1 MKRKIF
7 GSMVLLSVITV
18 LLATTA
24 FSVLFYQQLEKNM
37 ERGLKNQMAL
47 ALAGYEAAGVPY
59 LERIHGEDRNS
70 RITLIAPSGE
80 VLYDNR
86 ATASQMENHGDRPEV
101 KAAFETGRGE
111 GVRNSDTIGSQ
122 LFYLAQQTEDGN
134 VLRLSIRTDSV
145 RTSMGESVV
154 LLAGILVLIGVL
166 ALVLSGY
173 QTRRII
179 RPINDVDLEYPE
191 GSKLYEEL
199 SPLIFRIH
207 KLNQS
212 VQEKIKE
219 LSARTDDFNNITS
232 HMEEG
237 LIILDREG
245 KIVTIN
251 RSGARFF
258 EAEEGKLPGKHISV
272 ASRNLKLLDGVE
284 RTLLGY
290 SQEEI
295 IEDRDKSYQFRST
308 PVFQDGEVTGGILML
323 YDVTDKRRADNLRR
337 EFTAN
342 VSHELKTPLTAILG
356 YAEILKNRMAE
367 GEDAVDFAGR
377 IHEEAG
383 ALLSMIED
391 IIRLSQLDEGNIRIP
406 MERVDLLSEA
416 ENAADRLRSA
426 AALRGIGLTVEGE
439 QAFVQGIPVMLEE
452 LLVNLLDNAIK
463 YNVEKG
469 RVDLRIHKNQDKV
482 ILEVADTGIGIPE
495 DHQERIFERFYRVD
509 KSHSKNTGGTGLG
522 LSIVKHIAAYHK
534 AALSLES
541 KVGKGTIIRI
551 EFQAD

>member
-18 LLATTA
+18 LLATAA
-24 FSVLFYQQLEKNM
+24 FSALLFQQLEKDM
-37 ERGLKNQMAL
+37 ERELKNQMAL
-47 ALAGYEAAGVPY
+47 ALSGYEQGGTPFLEGV
-59 LERIHGEDRNS
+59 RGEDRNS

-86 ATASQMENHGDRPEV
+86 ANAAQMENHGDRPEV
-101 KAAFETGRGE
+101 IAAFEAGRGE
-111 GVRNSDTIGSQ
+111 GVRNSDTLGSQ
-122 LFYLAQQTEDGN
+122 LFYLAQKTEDGN
-134 VLRLSIRTDSV
+134 VLRLSIRTESI
-145 RTSMGESVV
+145 RTSMGESLI
-154 LLAGILVLIGVL
+154 LLAGIVLLIVIL
-166 ALVLSGY
+166 ALVLSGF

-179 RPINDVDLEYPE
+179 RPINDMDLEYPE

-199 SPLIFRIH
+199 SPLVFRIH

-219 LSARTDDFNNITS
+219 LSARTEDFNNITS

-237 LIILDREG
+237 LIILDRDG

-251 RSGARFF
+251 RSAARAF
-258 EAEEGKLPGKHISV
+258 EKEEENLPGKHFSV
-272 ASRNLKLLDGVE
+272 VSRNLKLLESVE
-284 RTLLGY
+284 KTLKGQP
-290 SQEEI
+290 QEEI
-295 IEDRDKSYQFRST
+295 IEDRDKSYQLRST
-308 PVFQDGEVTGGILML
+308 PVFLEGEVSGGILML
-323 YDVTDKRRADNLRR
+323 FDVTEKRRAENLRR

-342 VSHELKTPLTAILG
+342 VSHDLKTPLTAILG

-383 ALLSMIED
+383 SLLTMIED

-406 MERVDLLSEA
+406 MERVDLFEEA
-416 ENAADRLRSA
+416 QKAADRLRSA
-426 AALRGIGLTVEGE
+426 AVLREIQLEVSGE
-439 QAFVQGIPVMLEE
+439 QAFIQGIPVMLEE

-469 RVDLRIHKNQDKV
+469 RVDLRILKKEDKA
-482 ILEVADTGIGIPE
+482 ILDVTDTGIGIPE
-495 DHQERIFERFYRVD
+495 EHQERIFERFYRVD

-534 AALSLES
+534 AGLKLES
-541 KVGKGTIIRI
+541 KAGKGTTIRI

>member
-18 LLATTA
+18 LLAMAA
-24 FSVLFYQQLEKNM
+24 FSALLYQQLEKDM
-37 ERGLKNQMAL
+37 ERELKNQMAL
-47 ALAGYEAAGVPY
+47 ALSGYEQGGAPFLEGV
-59 LERIHGEDRNS
+59 RGEDRNS

-86 ATASQMENHGDRPEV
+86 ANADQMENHGDRPEV
-101 KAAFETGRGE
+101 IGAFETGRGE
-111 GVRNSDTIGSQ
+111 GVRNSDTLGSQ
-122 LFYLAQQTEDGN
+122 LFYLAQRTEDGN
-134 VLRLSIRTDSV
+134 VLRLSIRTESI
-145 RTSMGESVV
+145 RTSMGESLI
-154 LLAGILVLIGVL
+154 LLAGIVLLIVIL
-166 ALVLSGY
+166 ALVLSGF

-179 RPINDVDLEYPE
+179 RPINDMDLEYPE
-191 GSKLYEEL
+191 GAKLYDEL

-212 VQEKIKE
+212 VQEKMKE
-219 LSARTDDFNNITS
+219 LSARTDDFNSITS

-237 LIILDREG
+237 LVILDREG

-251 RSGARFF
+251 RSGARAF
-258 EAEEGKLPGKHISV
+258 EAEEEHLPGKHFSV
-272 ASRNLKLLDGVE
+272 VSRNLQLLEGVE
-284 RTLLGY
+284 KTLKGQP
-290 SQEEI
+290 QEEI
-295 IEDRDKSYQFRST
+295 IEDRDKSYQLRST
-308 PVFQDGEVTGGILML
+308 PVMKDGQVSGGILMIF
-323 YDVTDKRRADNLRR
+323 DVTEKRRAENLRR

-383 ALLSMIED
+383 SLLTMIED
-391 IIRLSQLDEGNIRIP
+391 IIRLSQLDEGNIQIP
-406 MERVDLLSEA
+406 MERVDLLEEA
-416 ENAADRLRSA
+416 EVAADRLRSA
-426 AALRGIGLTVEGE
+426 AVLRGVTLEVTGE
-439 QAFVQGIPVMLEE
+439 QAFIQGIPVMLEE

-463 YNVEKG
+463 YNVEQG
-469 RVDLRIHKNQDKV
+469 RVALRIHKKQDKV
-482 ILEVADTGIGIPE
+482 ILIVEDTGIGIPQE
-495 DHQERIFERFYRVD
+495 HQERIFERFYRVD

-534 AALSLES
+534 AGLKLES
-541 KVGKGTIIRI
+541 QVGKGTTISI

>member
-18 LLATTA
+18 LLATAA
-24 FSVLFYQQLEKNM
+24 FSGLLYQQLEKDM
-37 ERGLKNQMAL
+37 ERELKNQMAL
-47 ALAGYEAAGVPY
+47 AITGYEQAGASY
-59 LERIHGEDRNS
+59 LEGVRGEDRNS

-86 ATASQMENHGDRPEV
+86 ANAAQMENHGDRPEII
-101 KAAFETGRGE
+101 AAFEVGRGE
-111 GVRNSDTIGSQ
+111 GVRNSDTLGSQ
-122 LFYLAQQTEDGN
+122 LFYLAQRTEDGN
-134 VLRLSIRTDSV
+134 VLRLSIRTDSI
-145 RTSMGESVV
+145 RTSMGESVI
-154 LLAGILVLIGVL
+154 LLAGIVLLIVIL
-166 ALVLSGY
+166 ALVLSGI

-179 RPINDVDLEYPE
+179 RPINDMDLEYPE
-191 GSKLYEEL
+191 GTKLYEEL
-199 SPLIFRIH
+199 SPLVFRIH
-207 KLNQS
+207 KLNQA
-212 VQEKIKE
+212 VQEKIRE

-237 LIILDREG
+237 LIILDRDG

-251 RSGARFF
+251 RSAARAF
-258 EAEEGKLPGKHISV
+258 ETEEENLPGKHFSV
-272 ASRNLKLLDGVE
+272 VSRNLKLLEGVE
-284 RTLLGY
+284 KTLKGQP
-290 SQEEI
+290 QEEI
-295 IEDRDKSYQFRST
+295 IEDRDKSYQLRST
-308 PVFQDGEVTGGILML
+308 PVFLEGDVSGGILML
-323 YDVTDKRRADNLRR
+323 FDVTEKRRAENLRR

-383 ALLSMIED
+383 SLLTMIED

-406 MERVDLLSEA
+406 MERVDLLEEA
-416 ENAADRLRSA
+416 QKAADRLRSA
-426 AALRGIGLTVEGE
+426 AVLRGIQLEVAGD
-439 QAFVQGIPVMLEE
+439 QAFIQGIPVMLEE

-469 RVDLRIHKNQDKV
+469 RVNLRILKKEDKV

-495 DHQERIFERFYRVD
+495 EHQERIFERFYRVD

-522 LSIVKHIAAYHK
+522 LSIVKHIASYHK
-534 AALSLES
+534 ACLKLES
-541 KVGKGTIIRI
+541 RSGKGTTIRI